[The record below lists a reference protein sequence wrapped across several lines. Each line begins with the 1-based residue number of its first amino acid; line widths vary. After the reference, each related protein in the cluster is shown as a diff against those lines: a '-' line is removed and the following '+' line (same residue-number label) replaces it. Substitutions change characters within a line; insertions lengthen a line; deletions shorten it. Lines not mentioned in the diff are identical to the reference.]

1 MKTCTYIL
9 SNTRP
14 TTAVVSVT
22 RHDRV
27 SQVCASHLMTMV
39 GSLWIEANATYRH
52 AEASRT

>member
-1 MKTCTYIL
+1 MKTCTCIL
-9 SNTRP
+9 SNARP
-14 TTAVVSVT
+14 TTAVVSAT

-27 SQVCASHLMTMV
+27 SQVCVSHLMTMV

>member
-14 TTAVVSVT
+14 TTAVVSAT
-22 RHDRV
+22 RHDWV
-27 SQVCASHLMTMV
+27 SQMCVSRLMTMV

-52 AEASRT
+52 PEASRT

>member
-1 MKTCTYIL
+1 MKTCAYIL
-9 SNTRP
+9 SNARP
-14 TTAVVSVT
+14 TTAVVSAT

-27 SQVCASHLMTMV
+27 SQVCVSRLTTMV

>member
-9 SNTRP
+9 SNARP
-14 TTAVVSVT
+14 ATALVSAT

-27 SQVCASHLMTMV
+27 SQVCVSPLMTMA

-52 AEASRT
+52 PEASRT

>member
-1 MKTCTYIL
+1 MKTCTHIL
-9 SNTRP
+9 SNARP
-14 TTAVVSVT
+14 TTAVVSAT

-27 SQVCASHLMTMV
+27 SQVCVSHLMTMV